1 MKLTIST
8 TSLQAALQNLSKATP
23 TRSTIPILNSVLF
36 DARDDGLLLR
46 ATDLEITMVVQTGA
60 SIAEAGSVAIEH
72 RRLME
77 IANALPE
84 TEVGISSDE
93 EQRVKLV
100 TDFGNYDVGGSSSE
114 EFPGVPEVDNKK
126 EVILKG
132 ETLQRLIGKTV
143 FALSTDELKPALMGA
158 LFDFGSERVTAVA
171 TDGHRLSICSRG
183 DYESTGFAGNVI
195 VPRKFL
201 LLLSQH
207 LGEQEDV
214 TLWVG
219 DNHLT
224 VSLDG
229 ITLFSRIID
238 ERYPDYAS
246 VIPEGND
253 KIVTAN
259 REDLLATVKRV
270 AIFSNRSTRQ
280 IALHLSSGGC
290 SITTEDPE
298 SASRAEESVDL
309 AYEGDDLVVGYNAG
323 YLSDILS
330 HLDTEKVVM
339 KLKTPISAG
348 LILPQEQAE
357 NEEITMLLMPMRMS
371 GQ

>member
-1 MKLTIST
+1 MRLTIPT
-8 TSLQAALQNLSKATP
+8 QSLQECLQNLSKATP

-36 DARDDGLLLR
+36 DAGDGGLMVR
-46 ATDLEITMVVQTGA
+46 ATDLEITMVVRVEA
-60 SIAEAGSVAIEH
+60 SIGETGSVAIEH

-84 TEVGISSDE
+84 TEVAISSDE
-93 EQRVKLV
+93 ENRVKLE
-100 TDFGNYDVGGSSSE
+100 TGFGNYDVGGSGSD
-114 EFPGVPEVDNKK
+114 EFPAMPEVDNKK
-126 EVILKG
+126 EVMLKA
-132 ETLQRLIGKTV
+132 ETLERLIKKTV

-158 LFDFGSERVTAVA
+158 LFDFGSDQVTTVA
-171 TDGHRLSICSRG
+171 TDGHRLSICSRT
-183 DYESTGFAGNVI
+183 DYESKGFTGNVI

-207 LGEQEDV
+207 LEQREDV

-219 DNHLT
+219 DNHVT
-224 VSLDG
+224 VSLNG

-238 ERYPDYAS
+238 ERYPDYSS

-253 KIVTAN
+253 QIVTVN
-259 REDLLATVKRV
+259 RENFLATVKRV
-270 AIFSNRSTRQ
+270 AIFSNRSTKQ
-280 IALHLSSGGC
+280 IALHLSSGGS

-298 SASRAEESVDL
+298 SASKAQEEIDVG
-309 AYEGDDLVVGYNAG
+309 YEGEDLVVGYNAA

-330 HLDTEKVVM
+330 HLDTDNVVM

-348 LILPQEQAE
+348 LILPEMQED